1 MTAAKQNIFSDASKA
16 IDKGVDALFN
26 QESFSALIPLDEII
40 VREQVRKVFEDE
52 ENSLSD
58 LAESLK
64 TDGQIQPILL
74 NDTPKGYVLVS
85 GERRYRAAKLAGWT
99 TIKAI
104 VEKMTDEQAERRQF
118 AENVQRLNLSQI
130 EMAEKLQLDV
140 QKHGVKEVAKTR
152 NKNESWVSK
161 VLQILKLDEQ
171 ATRLIKEN
179 ISADIEVINTVK
191 QVEKVDPVKAKALVD
206 NLKDNRGKIEARVV
220 ANAVKEEVK
229 PSKAGKPGTP
239 AKPGK
244 PSKEASWPE
253 PIKSAGTAATAKD
266 RTQETPSK
274 GETFAAAKVQEAIK
288 GPNPF
293 ADSDS
298 APTPPRAPS
307 ATVSNHATAN
317 PPKAKELSELL
328 TNSYFNVADGAVSP
342 ENEILALG
350 LETAQA
356 AREFLQTYF
365 DAGKQAIRPASDVMR
380 GLKNGQFSSDGHL
393 AFALAAFL
401 EGADRKAKFD
411 LLNIFGLV
419 KS

>member
-40 VREQVRKVFEDE
+40 VREQIRNVFEDE
-52 ENSLSD
+52 DNSLSD

-85 GERRYRAAKLAGWT
+85 GERRYRAAKLAGFT

-130 EMAEKLQLDV
+130 ELAKRLQLDV

-152 NKNESWVSK
+152 NKSESWVSK
-161 VLQILKLDEQ
+161 FLQILKLDEQ

-191 QVEKVDPVKAKALVD
+191 QVEKVNPVKAKALVD

-220 ANAVKEEVK
+220 ANAVKDEV
-229 PSKAGKPGTP
+229 
-239 AKPGK
+239 KPGK
-244 PSKEASWPE
+244 PGKAGKANKEASWPE
-253 PIKSAGTAATAKD
+253 PIKSAGPAATAKD
-266 RTQETPSK
+266 RTQEAPSK
-274 GETFAAAKVQEAIK
+274 GQTFAAAKVQEAIK

-328 TNSYFNVADGAVSP
+328 TNSYFNVADGGVSP

-350 LETAQA
+350 LETAEA
-356 AREFLQTYF
+356 ARGFLQTYF
-365 DAGKQAIRPASDVMR
+365 DAGKQAIRPASDVIR